1 MTTPAA
7 PGCPV
12 DESFDPLAPDF
23 LADPYAVM
31 AALSNQGAP
40 LFFAPSIGYY
50 IVTRYRDIEAVFHD
64 PGKALGVARAARR
77 ASARTGFDRARM
89 ADAAEKIEKAA
100 FARADLIEI
109 VGAQLPVDTERTPHE
124 LVEGAVDD
132 IGLRLTAPR

>member
-1 MTTPAA
+1 LLEPWRADTRGLRLDRAA
-7 PGCPV
+7 
-12 DESFDPLAPDF
+12 F
-23 LADPYAVM
+23 
-31 AALSNQGAP
+31 
-40 LFFAPSIGYY
+40 
-50 IVTRYRDIEAVFHD
+50 
-64 PGKALGVARAARR
+64 GVARAARR

-132 IGLRLTAPR
+132 IGLRLTAPRQAHHREGHERFTLDRSSGWRRHSPT